1 MWLTASGF
9 MVMELVSEL
18 SLGNHSDSEFFLVA
32 HALLSQDGCQRE
44 GFWEMIRHV
53 VSLFDFSQTLQVGG
67 DLLVLYFLVVLS
79 VVK

>member
-9 MVMELVSEL
+9 MVMELVSGL

-44 GFWEMIRHV
+44 GFWEVVGHV
-53 VSLFDFSQTLQVGG
+53 VSLFDIS
-67 DLLVLYFLVVLS
+67 
-79 VVK
+79 